1 MPRDIIISQWCTT
14 NDDHICMIPKISSTT
29 DIIFCHFGL
38 FFALLPPNSLKNE
51 NTKKWKKHLEKSSV
65 YTSVP
70 KILIIGYTVHEILHV
85 MDVEI
90 WHVTDVAVIFHF
102 RLFFAL
108 SSPSSP
114 KNQNFKKMKKK
125 LEKSSFY
132 KPVTKIMI
140 RWCTV
145 PELWCKTDRQTDR
158 QIEKVT

>member
-1 MPRDIIISQWCTT
+1 MYYKWRSYM
-14 NDDHICMIPKISSTT
+14 HGSPKMSSTA
-29 DIIFCHFGL
+29 DIMFCHFGL

-51 NTKKWKKHLEKSSV
+51 NIKKWKKHLEKSPV

-90 WHVTDVAVIFHF
+90 WHVTDAAVIFHF
-102 RLFFAL
+102 RLFLPFYPLAAQKIKI
-108 SSPSSP
+108 S
-114 KNQNFKKMKKK
+114 KNEKKK